1 MAIEINE
8 RRHGAVTVLRP
19 GGPIAGDDA
28 AALLQR
34 ICDAA
39 GRSLGRIVIDAGSA
53 AFVDSAGLEALLD
66 AADRMAE
73 SGQALK
79 LCALNETLREA
90 LSLTGIARRFEQY
103 EDVQAA
109 VRSFR

>member
-1 MAIEINE
+1 MAMAIEE

-19 GGPIAGDDA
+19 NGSISGEDA
-28 AALLQR
+28 AALLQS

-39 GRSLGRIVIDAGSA
+39 GRSLGRLVVDTGATP
-53 AFVDSAGLEALLD
+53 FVDSAGLEALVD
-66 AADRMAE
+66 AADRMAAN
-73 SGQALK
+73 GQALK

-90 LSLTGIARRFEQY
+90 LALTGLARRFEQY

-109 VRSFR
+109 VRSFL

>member
-1 MAIEINE
+1 MAIEIDE

-19 GGPIAGDDA
+19 NGSIGGEAA
-28 AALLQR
+28 AALLPR
-34 ICDAA
+34 ISDAA
-39 GRSLGRIVIDAGSA
+39 GRSLGRIVLDASSA
-53 AFVDSAGLEALLD
+53 PFLDSAGLEALLD

-79 LCALNETLREA
+79 LCSVNETLREA
-90 LSLTGIARRFEQY
+90 LALTGLARRFEQY

-109 VRSFR
+109 VRSFL